1 MPKVFITAEGV
12 ENGKPDPEGYNLAKT
27 SLNKHH
33 SLPQARVIVFE
44 DAPAGIKA
52 GKAANAIVIA
62 VCTSHTRQQLIDSN
76 PDYIV
81 NDLTNVAV
89 KWIDGA
95 IRVKLTD

>member
-12 ENGKPDPEGYNLAKT
+12 QNGKPDPEGYTLAKT
-27 SLNKHH
+27 CLNKHH
-33 SLPQARVIVFE
+33 KLPLARVIVFE

-62 VCTSHTRQQLIDSN
+62 VCTSHTRQQLIESS

-81 NDLTNVAV
+81 DDLTNVAV
-89 KWIDGA
+89 ESINGA
-95 IRVKLTD
+95 VRIMLTD